1 MLIVYVYMYN
11 NDVYFLQHECVRAC
25 V

>member
-1 MLIVYVYMYN
+1 MYN